1 MEMSGSERASLFV
14 QLKPLPLVG
23 CKQRKMQQLT
33 NSGEKL
39 RPLLECTFRGREEQ
53 GIKSVHSR
61 WKNRGTLSYDWHC
74 DWCSADFFFTLCFLW
89 NNVYNRSNTCGSL
102 LFIVPYSF
110 FLIMQVAIIV
120 LINTNEY
127 LFFSSG
133 SRWFHP
139 TVPRNENKCTNGA
152 WASIWWQPLEYL
164 LKCLCAS
171 NISFA
176 FYASMLRASAT
187 SAICAL
193 ASKTVSPCLLSQKN
207 MSRILGAWLWWL
219 PISDFNKF
227 LCPKLFD
234 HAYFCIPIVGKN
246 SYVLCSFLWL
256 KLWTK

>member
-1 MEMSGSERASLFV
+1 MESLLRRSSLLTGPRNISGLLFPSCVRQELAASLQNTLAQCLSSALVSGSERASLFV

-127 LFFSSG
+127 LFFFIRQSLIPS
-133 SRWFHP
+133 
-139 TVPRNENKCTNGA
+139 NCTKKWKQMHKWCMGK
-152 WASIWWQPLEYL
+152 YL
-164 LKCLCAS
+164 MA
-171 NISFA
+171 A
-176 FYASMLRASAT
+176 
-187 SAICAL
+187 
-193 ASKTVSPCLLSQKN
+193 
-207 MSRILGAWLWWL
+207 SRISLEMSLCTQIFRSPSMQACYVHQPRQQYVRWLQKQFPL
-219 PISDFNKF
+219 AYYRRKI
-227 LCPKLFD
+227 CPE
-234 HAYFCIPIVGKN
+234 Y
-246 SYVLCSFLWL
+246 
-256 KLWTK
+256 